1 MEREN
6 ALIIALAILVIIT
19 ACVAVYVTGN
29 GIKFEGES
37 KMSNFT
43 PNKTV
48 ENTTNVSSSSTQSNT
63 ATSSSSSSSS
73 GSSQSSGGGSYT
85 PDSGGYTPVDPTPSP
100 DEGGGDDS
108 GGDVTPDGGGEQPT
122 SSG

>member
-6 ALIIALAILVIIT
+6 AIIIVLAILVIIT

-37 KMSNFT
+37 KMGNFT

-48 ENTTNVSSSSTQSNT
+48 ENNTNVTSSSTQSNSG
-63 ATSSSSSSSS
+63 TSSSSSSSS
-73 GSSQSSGGGSYT
+73 GSSQGSGGGSYT
-85 PDSGGYTPVDPTPSP
+85 PDSGGQDTPVDPTPSP
-100 DEGGGDDS
+100 DEGGDG
-108 GGDVTPDGGGEQPT
+108 GGDVTPDGGGDEPT
-122 SSG
+122 SIG